1 MLLLTRQPVCGRTLL
16 DTIEHV
22 LDFSKI
28 KRFGQ
33 ESSQSMGLV
42 ADLDISAV
50 IEEVLEGVYAGFEF
64 NGLSSQG
71 LADNTRSGA
80 RNLPSNGTFAPRAS
94 SENVEEH
101 VTVIIDIDFKDQWK
115 FPTAAGTLKRLA
127 MNVFGETI
135 SSFAMDCTDSL
146 LRERFEI
153 YPPWLHQ
160 GQA

>member
-1 MLLLTRQPVCGRTLL
+1 M
-16 DTIEHV
+16 

-42 ADLDISAV
+42 ADLDVSAV

-80 RNLPSNGTFAPRAS
+80 RNLSPNGTFAPQTS
-94 SENVEEH
+94 SKNLDEG
-101 VTVIIDIDFKDQWK
+101 VTVIIDIDFKDQWR
-115 FPTAAGTLKRLA
+115 FPTAAGTIKRLA
-127 MNVFGETI
+127 MNVFGEIYRSTI
-135 SSFAMDCTDSL
+135 MDCAKQLAQEMRSSTHIVASSRSNLKLALSL
-146 LRERFEI
+146 RKRVR
-153 YPPWLHQ
+153 PRP
-160 GQA
+160 